1 MYAIC
6 EFMPYEIH
14 ITGNT
19 LLQIVL
25 CGYPILY
32 KKRNGIMVNAETL
45 AGG

>member
-32 KKRNGIMVNAETL
+32 KKRNVTRAKIGCHFF
-45 AGG
+45 